1 MKRGKG
7 RAELEGEEKKK
18 ENVRTNE
25 ELMKVEKENKKVM
38 KSKELGVP
46 GPKASFRSH
55 ALN

>member
-1 MKRGKG
+1 VKRGKG

-25 ELMKVEKENKKVM
+25 ELMKVEKENEKVM